1 MASTMHDMLQLKG
14 MHYLM
19 LVLVSLSL
27 AMSKFVNSEWR
38 SKISK
43 SDYAIIPLVLRCPKR
58 MTVIMF

>member
-1 MASTMHDMLQLKG
+1 MAATMHDMLQFKG

-38 SKISK
+38 SEISK
-43 SDYAIIPLVLRCPKR
+43 SDDAVIPLVLRCPE
-58 MTVIMF
+58 